1 MESDIQIKE
10 ISENFSDLSIMKM
23 MGQKAHVWVTLGK
36 GEKKT
41 QIKALLDTGNT
52 IMEETAIT
60 RDLHDHLNA
69 GFEEMGGIPIG
80 TANVEGPKLERL
92 GVSNPIEMEISGMKG
107 KFLVKPAVVPT
118 LSDQFNIGTGF
129 LSTIGNQLPVK
140 VSFHNG
146 KATLSIGKMETE
158 IIRQM
163 SDEQQKGTEQV
174 DQEGHGKSQKS
185 QDDQD
190 HTKEEPSAVKI
201 ERKSRQ
207 VEKTENRR
215 QREHG
220 PMRRQQVYA
229 TKDVICSAHSVNF
242 IEVRTERP
250 LETERPME
258 ILMENDDMNQMET
271 VEAIYSWKRNGNRIA
286 VMNNADQDFKV
297 LKNSSLGFISQVEID
312 QEENE
317 KQTQSYLEKINSIS
331 DDHRE
336 QVVEDLGLRKNP
348 LLKENPEIQEKAI
361 ALVKEY
367 ADIFGE
373 KGKKEVGETDLV
385 EFEITLKE
393 GAKPVRQKVRP
404 LNPHQKESLKKQM
417 ETWKKEEI
425 IEESISPWASPMV
438 PAKKAGGAPG
448 EIRWAIDYR
457 ALNSVTIADSYPIPN
472 IDEVL
477 ERLAGSRY
485 YSALDAAAAYHT
497 IPVEKTSRP
506 LLAFITPMG
515 LWQFCRM
522 PFGPRNSGAVYARF
536 IDMLLQKIRSP
547 NIVAYIDDVLV
558 FTKDLESQ
566 LTQLKQVFEVH
577 RMAGI
582 KLRPK
587 KTKLFTEQTKYLGF
601 DVSRNGISM
610 RRSYVEKILDWPK
623 PTTTKQLRTFLGF
636 TSYYRSFIKD
646 YSNLTNEMNG
656 MRMGKKLEW
665 SPEVDWKFNQLK
677 KKFEEMPLRSYP
689 RYDIDDPFRVTTD
702 WSQKNMAGVLSQEQ
716 DGVERFIAAHG
727 RKCSKHEAN
736 YPSTKGELGS
746 VMACLRK
753 WDHILKYRKFQL
765 FTDAKALKYLQTL
778 KQPSGIWF
786 RWLQELQSYDFE
798 VFHKPGKDNTNADN
812 LSRCDHLPEPTEEE
826 AREAEEEYVRSL
838 CSMCEEEYIKFL
850 YQIVQ
855 ELDEEDRIQ
864 EITEVENQ
872 SIREMHAFGREV
884 SPEYVIRAQ
893 KEDPV
898 VAEVRTWVQEKR
910 KPDKDE
916 LKGKE
921 EELKHYAQVLDA
933 LEIKNDILYYPYQ
946 LNHMGGQKSY
956 RMVMPNEVRDAVF
969 YWSHQSHL
977 AGHFGQTATVL
988 RAQSRFYYPGMSQDL
1003 KRRVAACGDCL
1014 VKKGKVKLRD
1024 GPHNPQRAGYPNQKL
1039 YVDLIG
1045 PLPET
1050 WQQERYILSV
1060 EDGFTRHANAYPLH
1074 NKKAATVARVLIDE
1088 YCCDYGFP
1096 EAIHSDN
1103 GKEFVNEIWEQ
1114 MCDRLGIRKTTTPT
1128 YNPQSNVVERWH
1140 RTLNMMMKTFLDR
1153 EDREWS
1159 KYVPAM
1165 VMAYNTKVNS
1175 ATGVT
1180 PFFATFGREA
1190 RLPVDL
1196 VLPTPGEE
1204 ERTIHGHVAET
1215 LKRFNRIYAFMR
1227 TNNEAVIRRN
1237 AKVYTGKKHEY
1248 EEDEK
1253 VWYLCPRRVKSKPSK
1268 LTDQW
1273 LGPYRIVERV
1283 AEVLYVIKPSEYEGP
1298 SITVHAARLL
1308 PYRPGTTVK
1317 SRIPANLQ
1325 LNDQGDELGEEI
1337 RPATVDNEPE
1347 IHLGVPVRMALPEFD
1362 IVDIMAG
1369 RRRGKPPR
1377 QQTASNQTE
1386 PDQMPDSQPSEMS
1399 EPQPGPSQAPDD
1411 VSRKRERTVYTD
1423 NETDAGMPE
1432 AKSGKLRP
1440 KRTRDQLVK
1449 QFEEMRRRNEIE
1461 TGTETD
1467 QPETKRPAVAQGQET
1482 KEKSSIFKR
1491 AKDFLFSSDD
1501 EVMDVLNTIRTLKVD
1516 ITEDSTQPEKSTP
1529 GSACYDLTAQKAA
1542 VVPAHGIAMVPL
1554 NLRMAIPPGYFL
1566 LLLSRSGLATKGL
1579 VALGG
1584 VIDSD
1589 YRGPVC
1595 AILAN
1600 SADEDFILKKGQR
1613 CVQGVFLPTH
1623 DAEFKKVREL
1633 EETKRDTGGFG
1644 STGDGSEDV
1653 QSEV

>member
-1 MESDIQIKE
+1 
-10 ISENFSDLSIMKM
+10 

-36 GEKKT
+36 GGNKT
-41 QIKALLDTGNT
+41 RVKALLDTGNT
-52 IMEETAIT
+52 ITEETAIT
-60 RDLHDHLNA
+60 SELHDQLNV
-69 GFEEMGGIPIG
+69 GFGEVGGVPIG
-80 TANVEGPKLERL
+80 TANKDGPKLMKL
-92 GVSNPIEMEISGMKG
+92 GVSNPIEMEISGING
-107 KFLVKPAVVPT
+107 KFLVRPAVVPT
-118 LSDQFNIGTGF
+118 LSDRFNVGSGF
-129 LSTIGNQLPVK
+129 LSTIGNQVPVN
-140 VSFHNG
+140 VSFQNG
-146 KATLSIGKMETE
+146 KATLKIGNMETE
-158 IIRQM
+158 IVRQM
-163 SDEQQKGTEQV
+163 TEVQQKGTEQV

-190 HTKEEPSAVKI
+190 HTNEEPKAEETKRES
-201 ERKSRQ
+201 RKM
-207 VEKTENRR
+207 ENTENRR
-215 QREHG
+215 KREHG

-229 TKDVICSAHSVNF
+229 MKDVICSANSVNF
-242 IEVRTERP
+242 VEVQTERP
-250 LETERPME
+250 LCGGLE
-258 ILMENDDMNQMET
+258 LLVENDDMNQMET
-271 VEAIYSWKRNGNRIA
+271 VEAIYTWQQTGNKIA
-286 VMNNADQDFKV
+286 VMNNANQDFKI
-297 LKNSSLGFISQVEID
+297 LKNSSLGFISQVEVD
-312 QEENE
+312 EEENE

-331 DDHRE
+331 DEHRE
-336 QVVEDLGLRKNP
+336 QVVEDLGLRQNP
-348 LLKENPEIQEKAI
+348 LLQRNPEIKEKAI

-373 KGKKEVGETDLV
+373 KGEKEIGETDLV
-385 EFEITLKE
+385 DFEITLKE

-404 LNPHQKESLKKQM
+404 LNPHQKDSLKKQM

-485 YSALDAAAAYHT
+485 YSALDAAGAYHVV
-497 IPVEKTSRP
+497 PVEKSSRP

-515 LWQFCRM
+515 LYQFCRM

-558 FTKDLESQ
+558 FTEDLESQ
-566 LTQLKQVFEVH
+566 LTELRKAFEVH

-587 KTKLFTEQTKYLGF
+587 KTKLFTEETKYLGF
-601 DVSRNGISM
+601 DVSRQGIKM
-610 RRSYVEKILDWPK
+610 RRNYVEKILDWPK

-646 YSNLTNEMNG
+646 YSYLTNEMNG

-665 SPEVDWKFNQLK
+665 SPEIDKKFNQLK
-677 KKFEEMPLRSYP
+677 KRFEEMPLRSYP
-689 RYDIDDPFRVTTD
+689 RYDIDNPFRVTTD

-716 DGVERFIAAHG
+716 DGMERFIAAHG

-753 WDHILKYRKFQL
+753 WDHILKYRKFHL
-765 FTDAKALKYLQTL
+765 FTDSKALKYLQTL

-786 RWLQELQSYDFE
+786 RWLQELQGYDFQ

-826 AREAEEEYVRSL
+826 AREAAEEYVEKL
-838 CSMCEEEYIKFL
+838 CSMCEEEYQKVL
-850 YQIVQ
+850 YQIIQ

-864 EITEVENQ
+864 EINEVEDQ
-872 SIREMHAFGREV
+872 SIRNMHEFGRDV
-884 SPEYVIRAQ
+884 SPRYVIRAQ

-898 VAEVRTWVQEKR
+898 VAEVRSWVQEKR

-921 EELKHYAQVLDA
+921 EELKHYAQVVDA
-933 LEIKNDILYYPYQ
+933 LELKDDILYYPFK

-956 RMVMPNEVRDAVF
+956 RMVMPREVRDAVF
-969 YWSHQSHL
+969 YWSHQSPL

-1003 KRRVAACGDCL
+1003 KRRVDNCGDCL
-1014 VKKGKVKLRD
+1014 VKRGKVKLRD
-1024 GPHNPQRAGYPNQKL
+1024 GPHKPQRAGYPNQRL

-1045 PLPET
+1045 PLPTT
-1050 WQQERYILSV
+1050 WQQEKYILSV

-1074 NKKAATVARVLIDE
+1074 NKEAATVARVLINE

-1103 GKEFVNEIWEQ
+1103 GGEFVNAIWEE
-1114 MCDRLGIRKTTTPT
+1114 MCDRLGIRKTTTPS
-1128 YNPQSNVVERWH
+1128 YNPQSNIVERWH

-1196 VLPTPGEE
+1196 VLPTPDEE
-1204 ERTIHGHVAET
+1204 ERTINGHVEET
-1215 LKRFNRIYAFMR
+1215 LKRFNRIYAYMR
-1227 TNNEAVIRRN
+1227 ANNEAVIRRN
-1237 AKVYTGKKHEY
+1237 AKIYTGKKHEY
-1248 EEDEK
+1248 EIDEK
-1253 VWYLCPRRVKSKPSK
+1253 VWYLCPRKVKSKPAK
-1268 LTDQW
+1268 LTDEW
-1273 LGPYRIVERV
+1273 LGPYKIVEKI
-1283 AEVLYVIKPSEYEGP
+1283 AEVLYEIKPSEYDGP

-1317 SRIPANLQ
+1317 TRIPANLQ
-1325 LNDQGDELGEEI
+1325 INDRGDELGEEI

-1347 IHLGVPVRMALPEFD
+1347 IHLGVPVRLALPEYD

-1369 RRRGKPPR
+1369 RRRGRPPR

-1386 PDQMPDSQPSEMS
+1386 ADQEQDSQPSKTS

-1411 VSRKRERTVYTD
+1411 VTRKRERTVYTD
-1423 NETDAGMPE
+1423 TETDAGMPE

-1449 QFEEMRRRNEIE
+1449 QFEEMKRRNEIE

-1467 QPETKRPAVAQGQET
+1467 QPEPKRPAVAQGQER
-1482 KEKSSIFKR
+1482 KEKGSLFGR
-1491 AKDFLFSSDD
+1491 AKDYLFSSDD

-1516 ITEDSTQPEKSTP
+1516 ITEESTQPEKSTS

-1554 NLRMAIPPGYFL
+1554 NLRLAIPPGYFL

-1600 SADEDFILKKGQR
+1600 SADEDFVLKKGQR

-1623 DAEFKKVREL
+1623 DAEFRRVDIL
-1633 EETKRDTGGFG
+1633 EETKRNADGFG
-1644 STGDGSEDV
+1644 STGDGSENV
-1653 QSEV
+1653 QSQVQGLFQPNRD

>member
-1 MESDIQIKE
+1 MESEIQIRE
-10 ISENFSDLSIMKM
+10 VSESVENYNILKM
-23 MGQKAHVWVTLGK
+23 MGKKAYVWVTLGK
-36 GEKKT
+36 GENKT
-41 QIKALLDTGNT
+41 RVKALLDTGNT
-52 IMEETAIT
+52 IMEETAIS
-60 RDLHDHLNA
+60 RELHNQLNV
-69 GFEEMGGIPIG
+69 GFDKVGGTPIG
-80 TANVEGPKLERL
+80 TANTEGPKLTRL
-92 GVSNPIEMEISGMKG
+92 GLSNAIEMEISGIKG
-107 KFLVKPAVVPT
+107 KFLVEPAVIPT
-118 LSDQFNIGTGF
+118 LSDQLNLGNGF
-129 LSTIGNQLPVK
+129 LASIGNQIPVK
-140 VSFHNG
+140 VSFNRG
-146 KATLSIGKMETE
+146 RTTLHIGNMETE
-158 IIRQM
+158 IIGQM
-163 SDEQQKGTEQV
+163 SEWQQEGTEQV
-174 DQEGHGKSQKS
+174 DQEGHGKSQES

-190 HTKEEPSAVKI
+190 DTNEEPSAAEF
-201 ERKSRQ
+201 ERKGRK
-207 VEKTENRR
+207 VEKSENKR

-229 TKDVICSAHSVNF
+229 TKDVICSANSVNF
-242 IEVRTERP
+242 IEVQTERP
-250 LETERPME
+250 LDTGLE
-258 ILMENDDMNQMET
+258 LLVENDDMNQMET
-271 VEAIYSWKRNGNRIA
+271 VEAIYTWKQNGNRIA
-286 VMNNADQDFKV
+286 VMNNANQDFKI
-297 LKNSSLGFISQVEID
+297 LKNSSLGFISKVEID

-317 KQTQSYLEKINSIS
+317 RQTQSYFEKINSIS

-385 EFEITLKE
+385 EMEITLKE

-417 ETWKKEEI
+417 ETWKKEGI

-438 PAKKAGGAPG
+438 PAKKSGGAPG
-448 EIRWAIDYR
+448 DIRWAIDYR

-472 IDEVL
+472 IDETL

-497 IPVEKTSRP
+497 IPVENKSRP

-515 LWQFCRM
+515 LFQFTRM

-558 FTKDLESQ
+558 FTEDLESQ
-566 LTQLKQVFEVH
+566 LTQLKLVFEIH

-587 KTKLFTEQTKYLGF
+587 KTKLFSEQTKYLGF

-656 MRMGKKLEW
+656 MRMGKNLEW
-665 SPEVDWKFNQLK
+665 SPEIDWKFNQLK

-753 WDHILKYRKFQL
+753 WDHILKYRKFHL
-765 FTDAKALKYLQTL
+765 FTDSKALKYLQTL

-812 LSRCDHLPEPTEEE
+812 LSRCDHLPEPTAEE
-826 AREAEEEYVRSL
+826 ASEAEEEYVRSL
-838 CSMCEEEYIKFL
+838 CSMCEEEYIKYL

-864 EITEVENQ
+864 DMVAVEDQ
-872 SIREMHAFGREV
+872 SIRNMHEFGRDV
-884 SPEYVIRAQ
+884 SPRHVIRAQ

-898 VAEVRTWVQEKR
+898 VAEVRSWIQEKR

-933 LEIKNDILYYPYQ
+933 LEIKDDILYYPFK
-946 LNHMGGQKSY
+946 LNHMAGQNSY
-956 RMVMPNEVRDAVF
+956 RMVMPTEVRDAVF

-977 AGHFGQTATVL
+977 AGHFGQTATVQ

-1003 KRRVAACGDCL
+1003 KRRVADCGDCL
-1014 VKKGKVKLRD
+1014 VKRGKVKVRD
-1024 GPHNPQRAGYPNQKL
+1024 GPHNPQRAGYPNQKI

-1050 WQQERYILSV
+1050 WQQEKYLLSV
-1060 EDGFTRHANAYPLH
+1060 EDGFTGHANAYPLH
-1074 NKKAATVARVLIDE
+1074 NKEAATVARVLIDE

-1103 GKEFVNEIWEQ
+1103 GKEFVNELWEQ

-1128 YNPQSNVVERWH
+1128 YNPQSNIVERWH

-1190 RLPVDL
+1190 KLPVDL
-1196 VLPTPGEE
+1196 VLPTPDKE
-1204 ERTIHGHVAET
+1204 ERTVNGHVSEV

-1227 TNNEAVIRRN
+1227 ANNEAVIRRN

-1248 EEDEK
+1248 KIDEK
-1253 VWYLCPRRVKSKPSK
+1253 VWYLCPRKVESKPAK
-1268 LTDQW
+1268 LTDEW
-1273 LGPYRIVERV
+1273 LGPYKIVERV
-1283 AEVLYVIKPSEYEGP
+1283 AEVLYVIKPSEYEGT

-1317 SRIPANLQ
+1317 SRIPKNLQ

-1337 RPATVDNEPE
+1337 RPATVDTEPE
-1347 IHLGVPVRMALPEFD
+1347 IHLGVPVRLALPEYD

-1369 RRRGKPPR
+1369 RKRGRQPK

-1386 PDQMPDSQPSEMS
+1386 PDQVPESQPSEAS
-1399 EPQPGPSQAPDD
+1399 APQPGPSQAPNEI
-1411 VSRKRERTVYTD
+1411 SRKRERTAYTD
-1423 NETDAGMPE
+1423 TETDAGMPE
-1432 AKSGKLRP
+1432 AKTGKLRP

-1449 QFEEMRRRNEIE
+1449 QFEEMKRRNEIE

-1467 QPETKRPAVAQGQET
+1467 QPEPKRPAVTQGQGT
-1482 KEKSSIFKR
+1482 KEKSNLFSR
-1491 AKDFLFSSDD
+1491 ARDYLFSSDD

-1516 ITEDSTQPEKSTP
+1516 ITEDSAQPEKSTP
-1529 GSACYDLTAQKAA
+1529 GSACYDLTAQTAA

-1566 LLLSRSGLATKGL
+1566 LLLSRSGLATKGI

-1584 VIDSD
+1584 VIDAD

-1600 SADEDFILKKGQR
+1600 STDEDFVLKKGQ
-1613 CVQGVFLPTH
+1613 CIIQGVFLPTH
-1623 DAEFKKVREL
+1623 DAEFRRVDIL
-1633 EETKRDTGGFG
+1633 EETKRNTGGFG
-1644 STGDGSEDV
+1644 STDNRSEGSDPV
-1653 QSEV
+1653 PC

>member
-1 MESDIQIKE
+1 MESEIQIRE
-10 ISENFSDLSIMKM
+10 VSESVENYNILKM
-23 MGQKAHVWVTLGK
+23 MGKKAYVWVTLGK
-36 GEKKT
+36 GENKT
-41 QIKALLDTGNT
+41 RVKALLDTGNT
-52 IMEETAIT
+52 IMEETAIS
-60 RDLHDHLNA
+60 RELHNQLNV
-69 GFEEMGGIPIG
+69 GFDKVGGTPIG
-80 TANVEGPKLERL
+80 TANTEGPKLTRL
-92 GVSNPIEMEISGMKG
+92 GLSNPIEMEISGIKG
-107 KFLVKPAVVPT
+107 KFLVEPAVIPT
-118 LSDQFNIGTGF
+118 LSDQLNLGNGF
-129 LSTIGNQLPVK
+129 LASIGNQIPVK
-140 VSFHNG
+140 VSFNRG
-146 KATLSIGKMETE
+146 RTTLHIGNMETE
-158 IIRQM
+158 IIGQM
-163 SDEQQKGTEQV
+163 SEWQQEGTEQV
-174 DQEGHGKSQKS
+174 DQEGHGKSQES

-190 HTKEEPSAVKI
+190 HTNEEPSAAEF
-201 ERKSRQ
+201 ERKGRK
-207 VEKTENRR
+207 VEKSETKR

-229 TKDVICSAHSVNF
+229 TKDVICSANSVNF
-242 IEVRTERP
+242 IEVQTERP
-250 LETERPME
+250 LDTGLE
-258 ILMENDDMNQMET
+258 LLVENDDMNQMET
-271 VEAIYSWKRNGNRIA
+271 VEAIYTWKQNGNRIA
-286 VMNNADQDFKV
+286 VMNNANQDFKI
-297 LKNSSLGFISQVEID
+297 LKNSSLGFISKVEID

-317 KQTQSYLEKINSIS
+317 RQTQSYFEKINSIS

-361 ALVKEY
+361 ELVKEY

-385 EFEITLKE
+385 EMEITLKE

-417 ETWKKEEI
+417 ETWKKEGI

-438 PAKKAGGAPG
+438 PAKKSGGAPG
-448 EIRWAIDYR
+448 DIRWAIDYR

-472 IDEVL
+472 IDETL

-497 IPVEKTSRP
+497 IPVENKSRP

-515 LWQFCRM
+515 LFQFTRM

-558 FTKDLESQ
+558 FTEDLESQ
-566 LTQLKQVFEVH
+566 LTQLKLVFEVH

-587 KTKLFTEQTKYLGF
+587 KTKLFSEQTKYLGF

-656 MRMGKKLEW
+656 MRMGKNLEW
-665 SPEVDWKFNQLK
+665 SPEIDWKFNQLK

-753 WDHILKYRKFQL
+753 WDHILKYRKFHL
-765 FTDAKALKYLQTL
+765 FTDSKALKYLQTL

-812 LSRCDHLPEPTEEE
+812 LSRCDHLPEPTAEE
-826 AREAEEEYVRSL
+826 ASEAEEEYVRSL
-838 CSMCEEEYIKFL
+838 CSMCEEEYIKYL

-864 EITEVENQ
+864 DMVAVEDQ
-872 SIREMHAFGREV
+872 SIRNMHAFGRDV
-884 SPEYVIRAQ
+884 SPRHVIRAQ

-898 VAEVRTWVQEKR
+898 VAEVRSWIQEKR

-933 LEIKNDILYYPYQ
+933 LEIKDDILYYPFK
-946 LNHMGGQKSY
+946 LNHMAGQNSY
-956 RMVMPNEVRDAVF
+956 RMVMPTEVRDAVF

-977 AGHFGQTATVL
+977 AGHFGQTATVQ

-1003 KRRVAACGDCL
+1003 KRRVADCGDCL
-1014 VKKGKVKLRD
+1014 VKRGKVKVRD
-1024 GPHNPQRAGYPNQKL
+1024 GPHNPQRAGYPNQKI

-1050 WQQERYILSV
+1050 WQQEKYLLSV

-1074 NKKAATVARVLIDE
+1074 NKEAATVARVLIDE

-1103 GKEFVNEIWEQ
+1103 GKEFVNELWEQ

-1128 YNPQSNVVERWH
+1128 YNPQSNIVERWH

-1190 RLPVDL
+1190 KLPVDL
-1196 VLPTPGEE
+1196 VLPTPDKE
-1204 ERTIHGHVAET
+1204 ERTVNGHVSEV

-1227 TNNEAVIRRN
+1227 ANNEAVIRRN

-1248 EEDEK
+1248 EIDEK
-1253 VWYLCPRRVKSKPSK
+1253 VWYLCPRKVESKPAK
-1268 LTDQW
+1268 LTDEW
-1273 LGPYRIVERV
+1273 LGPYKIVERV
-1283 AEVLYVIKPSEYEGP
+1283 AEVLYVIKPSEYEGT

-1308 PYRPGTTVK
+1308 PYKPGTTVK
-1317 SRIPANLQ
+1317 TRIPKNLQ

-1337 RPATVDNEPE
+1337 RPATVDTEPE
-1347 IHLGVPVRMALPEFD
+1347 IHLGVPVRLALPEYD

-1369 RRRGKPPR
+1369 RKRGRQPK

-1386 PDQMPDSQPSEMS
+1386 PDRVPESQPSEAS
-1399 EPQPGPSQAPDD
+1399 APQPGPSRAPDEI
-1411 VSRKRERTVYTD
+1411 SRKRERTAYTD
-1423 NETDAGMPE
+1423 TETDAGMPE

-1449 QFEEMRRRNEIE
+1449 QFEEMKRRNEIE

-1467 QPETKRPAVAQGQET
+1467 QPEPKRPAVTQGQGT
-1482 KEKSSIFKR
+1482 KEKSNLFSR
-1491 AKDFLFSSDD
+1491 ARDYLFSSDD

-1516 ITEDSTQPEKSTP
+1516 ITEDSAQPEKSTP
-1529 GSACYDLTAQKAA
+1529 GSACYDLTAQTAA
-1542 VVPAHGIAMVPL
+1542 VVPGHGIAMIPL

-1566 LLLSRSGLATKGL
+1566 LLLSRSGLATKGI

-1584 VIDSD
+1584 VIDAD

-1600 SADEDFILKKGQR
+1600 STDEDFVLKKGQR
-1613 CVQGVFLPTH
+1613 IIQGVFLPTH
-1623 DAEFKKVREL
+1623 DAEFRRVDIL
-1633 EETKRDTGGFG
+1633 EETKRNTGGFG
-1644 STGDGSEDV
+1644 STDNRSEGSDPV
-1653 QSEV
+1653 PC